1 MRKINILWTL
11 LAFVVLLGLFGCKD
25 EGGRRAYFRKMERS
39 SETIAVGI
47 YKTINPNPVNIS
59 NIIEALK
66 IDAGIVAVTLTDE
79 DILRAELEN
88 IDVLVFPGLE
98 MGELSDSINSDVVQI
113 IRKFAVERGKGTIG
127 ICGGGNIFNF
137 LDNECKTLDLIG
149 VEKVGLMESGRT
161 PGIIKLDISEN
172 GTEIFPELKDSLN
185 FFIDFHGDLVFN
197 IDETTNPNIK
207 SVAQHT
213 YNEKAFPL
221 FVTLNLGNGKVFLT
235 ASHPESTP
243 GMRWMLPRMVRWVM
257 GRELVAYDQNVFRP
271 EFFKDEILYNKAYT
285 NRFEYLINQLDE
297 KRKKDKI
304 MAMDELQAFYPWF
317 AAEKVRQLLNDK
329 SSDVRLRA
337 AKYLTEIEYSI
348 AIDDLETRIHK
359 ERNKKN
365 KEQLKQYLS
374 KLESMLE
381 QSSSL

>member
-1 MRKINILWTL
+1 M
-11 LAFVVLLGLFGCKD
+11 
-25 EGGRRAYFRKMERS
+25 
-39 SETIAVGI
+39 
-47 YKTINPNPVNIS
+47 
-59 NIIEALK
+59 
-66 IDAGIVAVTLTDE
+66 
-79 DILRAELEN
+79 RAELEN

-98 MGELSDSINSDVVQI
+98 MGELNDSINSDVAQI

-161 PGIIKLDISEN
+161 PGIIKFDINEN
-172 GTEIFPELKDSLN
+172 GAEIFPELKDSLN

-197 IDETTNPNIK
+197 IDETTNPNIL

-213 YNEKAFPL
+213 YQGNTFPL

-257 GRELVAYDQNVFRP
+257 GRDLISYDQNVFRP

-304 MAMDELQAFYPWF
+304 MAMDELQEFYPWF

-329 SSDVRLRA
+329 SSDVRIRA
-337 AKYLTEIEYSI
+337 AKYLAEIEYSI
-348 AIDDLETRIHK
+348 AIDDLETRVHK

-381 QSSSL
+381 QSPSL